1 MIGGKYMKLPPREKI
16 PEAYTAI
23 IDNRIKMFD
32 NYAEVLSSDRTKTY
46 LIKWNNNLYYSND
59 NSTYWQGYPGY
70 PVIAILMLQN
80 KLTCNKDILK
90 YFKNINWNE
99 LNKKNKR
106 NYKDSLEDIIGKM
119 TEKDLINREIDKV
132 YKEME
137 QLDIKITRKKNI

>member
-1 MIGGKYMKLPPREKI
+1 MKLPPREKI

>member
-1 MIGGKYMKLPPREKI
+1 MKLPPREKI

-119 TEKDLINREIDKV
+119 AEKDLINREIDKV

-137 QLDIKITRKKNI
+137 QLDIEITRKKNI